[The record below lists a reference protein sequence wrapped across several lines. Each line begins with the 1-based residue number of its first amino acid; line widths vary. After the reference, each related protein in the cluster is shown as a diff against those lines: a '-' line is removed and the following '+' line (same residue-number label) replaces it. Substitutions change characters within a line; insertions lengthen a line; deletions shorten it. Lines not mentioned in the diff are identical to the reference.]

1 VSSHDPQPGPPVSGF
16 PRRIFLQRS
25 LQLAGLVTLLPWIP
39 SGCGKGKGR
48 GDPSLKTF
56 SAEEYEIAR
65 AVGDTFIPE
74 GGAFAVGSNTVDLA
88 RRLDAFLVDENER
101 VIRSLAGA
109 LWTLEYGGILLA
121 GHVGRFTRMSPHRR
135 RTYFEKLPLGF
146 ATGRAIYSGLKRTFV
161 FLFYTLDPSWAPLGY
176 DGTWTGSP
184 PPAWGVAATQG
195 DSRAT
200 AKPGSVS

>member
-1 VSSHDPQPGPPVSGF
+1 
-16 PRRIFLQRS
+16 LQRS

-39 SGCGKGKGR
+39 SGCGRQNGS
-48 GDPSLKTF
+48 GDPTLKTF

-65 AVGDTFIPE
+65 AVGDTLIPE
-74 GGAFAVGSNTVDLA
+74 DGAFPVGSNTVDLA

-121 GHVGRFTRMSPHRR
+121 GHVGRFTRMSPQRR
-135 RTYFEKLPLGF
+135 HTYFEKLPLGF

-161 FLFYTLDPSWAPLGY
+161 FLFYCLDPSWAPLGY
-176 DGTWTGSP
+176 DGTWTGSA
-184 PPAWGVAATQG
+184 PPAWGVTATQANA
-195 DSRAT
+195 RAPKT
-200 AKPGSVS
+200 PGSVS